1 MNCLILFKLPILFT
15 TVKLRVG
22 HKLSQFIHKLKIGI
36 FDLVLGRS
44 SKCSP
49 IHKEI
54 FRFVTS
60 QEKDGKL
67 GDLNISLGGTSKMFP
82 IRQSILSDCE
92 DSISDTVGCRRAN
105 L

>member
-22 HKLSQFIHKLKIGI
+22 HKLKIGI
-36 FDLVLGRS
+36 FDLVLGCS
-44 SKCSP
+44 SKCSS